1 MANLSLEITRLELCV
16 STLVTLDYFTSDFT
30 KRWIS
35 ACFCEDIPMIRIN
48 YAVLT
53 LLGSLLLSADISVS
67 APAEPTTGQTLN
79 PIMLSNGGN
88 ESQVAVVKWAAFG
101 SGCRSVEEMA
111 SKDRNVI
118 FTIHPKNAIQTSK
131 LTFDLVFPEYS
142 LQSGKQVDKDNA
154 LEFYSECALR
164 FAIRGQP
171 GRRVKK
177 IEGLV
182 KLELQKD
189 KGASLMV
196 FNELRFGQFGSDERK
211 LDYDEQTE
219 IKKTVIDVNLVKD
232 LSAVRSDGQ
241 SSCGTDQVLFYD
253 FTMYAKK
260 TRKASQVSASFQAP
274 KRASVRLE
282 FENCTAT

>member
-1 MANLSLEITRLELCV
+1 MIRMNCAMHSLLWSLLATAN
-16 STLVTLDYFTSDFT
+16 
-30 KRWIS
+30 IS
-35 ACFCEDIPMIRIN
+35 A
-48 YAVLT
+48 
-53 LLGSLLLSADISVS
+53 S
-67 APAEPTTGQTLN
+67 APAEPNAGQTLN
-79 PIMLSNGGN
+79 PIMLANGGN

-101 SGCRSVEEMA
+101 SGCRSVEEMP

-118 FTIHPKNAIQTSK
+118 FTIHPKNAIQTPK
-131 LTFDLVFPEYS
+131 LTFDLAFPDYGLS
-142 LQSGKQVDKDNA
+142 SGRQVDKDSA
-154 LEFYSECALR
+154 LELYSECALR
-164 FAIRGQP
+164 FAVRGQP

-219 IKKTVIDVNLVKD
+219 IKKTVIDVNLSKD
-232 LSAVRSDGQ
+232 LTAVRSDGK

-260 TRKASQVSASFQAP
+260 TNKASQVSASLPAP

>member
-1 MANLSLEITRLELCV
+1 MR
-16 STLVTLDYFTSDFT
+16 
-30 KRWIS
+30 
-35 ACFCEDIPMIRIN
+35 RIN
-48 YAVLT
+48 CVGRT
-53 LLGSLLLSADISVS
+53 FLGSLLATANIAAS
-67 APAEPTTGQTLN
+67 APAEPNAGQTLN
-79 PIMLSNGGN
+79 PIMLSNAAN

-118 FTIHPKNAIQTSK
+118 FNIHPKNAIQTPN

-142 LQSGKQVDKDNA
+142 LKSGKQVDKDNA
-154 LEFYSECALR
+154 QEYYSECALR

-182 KLELQKD
+182 KLELQKE

-219 IKKTVIDVNLVKD
+219 IKKTVIDVNLSKD
-232 LSAVRSDGQ
+232 LTAVRSDGK

-260 TRKASQVSASFQAP
+260 TNKASQVSASFQAP